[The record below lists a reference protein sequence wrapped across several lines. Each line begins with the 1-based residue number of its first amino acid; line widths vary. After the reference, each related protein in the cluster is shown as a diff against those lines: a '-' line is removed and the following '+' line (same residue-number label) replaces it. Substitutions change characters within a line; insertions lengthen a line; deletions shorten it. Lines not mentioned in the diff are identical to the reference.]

1 MKHVTKVSSE
11 GQITIPEEIREC
23 LGIEPDDTVELS
35 YEDGQVVLRKR
46 RLRSLEELKG
56 ILPPLGIDP
65 DEAIRLAKRST
76 LPESTGNV
84 SDVVRRH

>member
-35 YEDGQVVLRKR
+35 YEDGQVVLRSADCSPSKSSKASFH
-46 RLRSLEELKG
+46 RSG
-56 ILPPLGIDP
+56 
-65 DEAIRLAKRST
+65 
-76 LPESTGNV
+76 
-84 SDVVRRH
+84 

>member
-46 RLRSLEELKG
+46 RLLSLEELKG
-56 ILPPLGIDP
+56 ILPPLEIDP
-65 DEAIRLAKRST
+65 DEAIRLAKEEYIARKY
-76 LPESTGNV
+76 GQ
-84 SDVVRRH
+84 RQ